1 MLRTVTIQTVSATC
15 YKEQRQVSFVVG
27 NTYYNNMNGH
37 FYENVPGAINWA
49 TALANAANKSYF
61 GRAGYLATMTSLAE
75 TNFLWKIMASDS
87 WMGASD
93 DFNYINATT
102 GTTTYA
108 NQAASEGN
116 WY

>member
-1 MLRTVTIQTVSATC
+1 MANIVENPNNYDCLNKLLSRTKAGEFCSGEYLLQQYEWS
-15 YKEQRQVSFVVG
+15 
-27 NTYYNNMNGH
+27 
-37 FYENVPGAINWA
+37 FYENVPGSINWA

-61 GRAGYLATMTSLAE
+61 GRVGYLATITTLAE

-93 DFNYINATT
+93 DFNYINAAT

-108 NQAASEGN
+108 NQAA
-116 WY
+116 